1 MSGFIPR
8 LEQEGLVVSHAKVV
22 SDKDFILTEIILN
35 LHRETALVSD
45 LKDFPGRI
53 SKPVM
58 EAISFDKLCI
68 FFSGAHDSSP
78 TLICEGTA
86 PICWENIYPYITAED
101 MHSSILYLGELGDIF
116 LRQDMKGP
124 GCEGDEH
131 VLGLI
136 GKFAGLNFSIHLV
149 LSVMSGY
156 RLHLSLFR
164 SLRSFDR
171 NDAETLRQVSP
182 ALIMKAKALL
192 ASRISESG
200 NLLLT
205 ASEEKSS
212 FNYLLLDNNL
222 KIIGLPEPTRE
233 FLAEHFHDPFIQGLP
248 ATLRKWLEGCGL
260 AGSKCDQ
267 AMTCQTAFLLE
278 TGPVE
283 CKVIP
288 LEDSSGKTIFLTSL
302 NLARRLDDFS
312 PLSALGLSG
321 REIQVLD
328 CLYSGKSNAQ
338 TGEHLGIRDVTVC
351 KHLRNI
357 GNKLHAFNRTE
368 ILSKAIENLN
378 DIPSRQSHSN
388 VSPPMT
394 ALTQDNPIK
403 ADSLAA
409 DKWPDNVF
417 SLSRGLADLRDFD
430 EAPDLF
436 KKILGKS
443 LDIDWVAMYWVSASN
458 DIERIFLSS
467 GLQFDW
473 EKLYPA
479 VRKNISWLPVLK
491 EMELGGIFLTQ
502 DLPEPRNEND
512 IIAKVIVE
520 AATGAR
526 YALTMPV
533 ARSREHRIYIQFF
546 RNDPNRPY
554 TEKDTTMVKKL
565 SPIIISW
572 AQSFVELKES
582 SINQLGSR
590 GLLEKM
596 HIRAALLDGNLCDI
610 MWTEDALNM
619 MNSQVGPSWRH
630 LLFPSV
636 RDWLRQTEMF
646 RNLNKNKSRIYP
658 EHLIMESYNLSCC
671 AYPLEGNIIV
681 NFRQHAPNPFIG
693 MKKYGLTAKEIQVID
708 YLTLGYTNSQIAS
721 VLQISE
727 VAVKKRIEKTGHKLK
742 VSGRTSIVREAEIFK
757 LSQNS
762 GLS

>member
-1 MSGFIPR
+1 M
-8 LEQEGLVVSHAKVV
+8 LA
-22 SDKDFILTEIILN
+22 EIILD
-35 LHRETALVSD
+35 LHREMLLVSD
-45 LKDFPGRI
+45 LKDFPEHI
-53 SKPVM
+53 SKPVIK
-58 EAISFDKLCI
+58 AISFDKLCI

-86 PICWENIYPYITAED
+86 PICWENIYPNITAED
-101 MHSSILYLGELGDIF
+101 MHNSILYRGEPGDIF
-116 LRQDMKGP
+116 LKQDMKGP
-124 GCEGDEH
+124 GCKGDEH

-136 GKFAGLNFSIHLV
+136 SQFAGLNFSIHLV
-149 LSVMSGY
+149 LSVMKGF

-164 SLRSFDR
+164 SLRPFNRD
-171 NDAETLRQVSP
+171 DAETLRQLSP
-182 ALIMKAKALL
+182 ALTMKAKALIS
-192 ASRISESG
+192 SRISESG
-200 NLLLT
+200 DLLL
-205 ASEEKSS
+205 AVSEEKSS
-212 FNYLLLDNNL
+212 FHYLLLDNNL
-222 KIIGLPEPTRE
+222 KVIGLPELTRE
-233 FLAEHFHDPFIQGLP
+233 FLAEHFHDPFIKGLP
-248 ATLRKWLEGCGL
+248 ATLRKWLDDCGL
-260 AGSKCDQ
+260 AGSKCNQ
-267 AMTCQTAFLLE
+267 AMTCQRSFLVE

-302 NLARRLDDFS
+302 NPARRLDDFS
-312 PLSALGLSG
+312 PLSALGLSA

-351 KHLRNI
+351 KHLRSI

-378 DIPSRQSHSN
+378 DIPSRQPRSE
-388 VSPPMT
+388 VSEHMT
-394 ALTQDNPIK
+394 ALTHDNHIK
-403 ADSLAA
+403 AASLA
-409 DKWPDNVF
+409 DNEWPGYVF

-436 KKILGKS
+436 KRILGES
-443 LDIDWVAMYWVSASN
+443 LDIDWVTMYWVSASN
-458 DIERIFLSS
+458 DIERIFSSS

-479 VRKNISWLPVLK
+479 IRKNISWLPQLK

-502 DLPEPRNEND
+502 DLPEPQNEND
-512 IIAKVIVE
+512 IIAKAIVE
-520 AATGAR
+520 AATGAH

-533 ARSREHRIYIQFF
+533 ARTREHRVYIQFF

-554 TEKDTTMVKKL
+554 TEKDSTLIRKL
-565 SPIIISW
+565 SPLIISW
-572 AQSFVELKES
+572 AQSFVDLKQS

-590 GLLEKM
+590 GLLEEM
-596 HIRAALLDGNLCDI
+596 HIRAVLLDGNLCDI

-646 RNLNKNKSRIYP
+646 RNLNKNKSCIYP

-671 AYPLEGNIIV
+671 AYPLEGYIIV

-708 YLTLGYTNSQIAS
+708 YLTLGYTNRQIAS
-721 VLQISE
+721 VVQISE
-727 VAVKKRIEKTGHKLK
+727 VAVKKRIEKIGQKLS

-757 LSQNS
+757 QSRNP